1 MTTVISPAQQVEK
14 LDETEALTGNTP
26 LIPIKTNQQDVQP
39 QLFAK
44 LENRQLGRST
54 AARVA
59 FSIVR
64 TAILEGKLVG
74 DRMLL
79 DTAGTQMALAYGAV
93 CARLSIP
100 VTLVM
105 AESTSADTLVM
116 LKAFGVKV
124 VLEQEE
130 NISARLANIQAQEPE
145 AYFFA
150 DHENQDDVWKV
161 HYLGTAKE
169 IYHQTQGQLTHF
181 VADAAQRSLLLGTG
195 KKLKE
200 VNKDIQLV
208 ALQQQGSMDAQ
219 AENHH
224 PYADKTILVDA
235 DMVDSRI
242 DTFAKEAG
250 MIISKQSAINLI
262 GLEALAATL
271 EDGVLV
277 TVFPEDSSIAN

>member
-26 LIPIKTNQQDVQP
+26 LIPIKTSQQDLQP

-130 NISARLANIQAQEPE
+130 NISQNNTTGEL
-145 AYFFA
+145 YLKG
-150 DHENQDDVWKV
+150 DHACLP
-161 HYLGTAKE
+161 LGKWMRNCRRRKIETCC
-169 IYHQTQGQLTHF
+169 
-181 VADAAQRSLLLGTG
+181 
-195 KKLKE
+195 
-200 VNKDIQLV
+200 
-208 ALQQQGSMDAQ
+208 
-219 AENHH
+219 
-224 PYADKTILVDA
+224 
-235 DMVDSRI
+235 SRI
-242 DTFAKEAG
+242 
-250 MIISKQSAINLI
+250 
-262 GLEALAATL
+262 
-271 EDGVLV
+271 
-277 TVFPEDSSIAN
+277 